1 MQILTRD
8 WGNEG
13 SSLVRRIV
21 LALWG
26 RSSVVDRL
34 VELNE
39 WEIISI
45 RRVTRVNLGLC
56 VVWVVCIVGHLL
68 VFC

>member
-1 MQILTRD
+1 MQHLTRD

-39 WEIISI
+39 WDIISI

-56 VVWVVCIVGHLL
+56 VVWVGCIVRHLL

>member
-1 MQILTRD
+1 M
-8 WGNEG
+8 
-13 SSLVRRIV
+13 
-21 LALWG
+21 
-26 RSSVVDRL
+26 VDRL

-45 RRVTRVNLGLC
+45 RRVTRVNLRLC
-56 VVWVVCIVGHLL
+56 VVLVVCIVGHLL

>member
-1 MQILTRD
+1 
-8 WGNEG
+8 
-13 SSLVRRIV
+13 
-21 LALWG
+21 
-26 RSSVVDRL
+26 VVDRL

-56 VVWVVCIVGHLL
+56 VVLVVCIVVHLP
-68 VFC
+68 VIC